1 MTALWIIFGIILFFV
16 ALLSVRVTVSFDYN
30 EQLKLDVRWL
40 FIKIQIYPIK
50 SRKKKEKKPKKE
62 KPEEEEPSE
71 EPEEPKP
78 KKENIFVTFY
88 KNQGFDGV
96 MELLGSTKRILGG
109 MMSSMGKHFI
119 FRKLK
124 LYITVGSGDDAA
136 ATSMLYGKTCAAV
149 FPVMGLITNTCHVKE
164 YDCAVRPDFIK
175 GEKSAV
181 VLVVFSV
188 RPIFYIN
195 TLLVTGV
202 KMFFKV
208 ILKFLKGSKAP
219 KQPAKQP
226 VNNSKEEHTS

>member
-1 MTALWIIFGIILFFV
+1 MIALYIILGIILFFIAV
-16 ALLSVRVTVSFDYN
+16 LSVRVSVSFDYN
-30 EQLKLDVRWL
+30 EQLTLDVRWL
-40 FIKIQIYPIK
+40 FIKIQIFPLK
-50 SRKKKEKKPKKE
+50 QRPKKEKKPKEE
-62 KPEEEEPSE
+62 KPEEEKP
-71 EPEEPKP
+71 PEKPQEPKP

-96 MELLGSTKRILGG
+96 MELLGSTKRILGR
-109 MMSSMGKHFI
+109 MTSSMLRHFV
-119 FRKLK
+119 FSKLK
-124 LYITVGSGDDAA
+124 LYITVSAGDDPA

-195 TLLVTGV
+195 ALLVAGV
-202 KMFFKV
+202 KLFFKV
-208 ILKFLKGSKAP
+208 VLKFMKGIKAP
-219 KQPAKQP
+219 KQQTNQP
-226 VNNSKEEHTS
+226 VNNSKEEHKS